1 MAQDLTMDFI
11 SENKDELFREIPEEI
26 ENDNITD
33 IEWDGYNL
41 WLTDLKEGCYRSEKK
56 LSDEYVE
63 KDNSPGIPKPY

>member
-41 WLTDLKEGCYRSEKK
+41 WLTDL
-56 LSDEYVE
+56 
-63 KDNSPGIPKPY
+63 